1 MSSDFGKCI
10 RLSIFGESHGEAIGV
25 VLDGLPAGEPVDL
38 AAIDV
43 QLSRRAPGRDK
54 SSTPRKERDA
64 FRVLS
69 GLFDGKTTGA
79 PFCAIIEN
87 TNTKSGDYENLRRQ
101 PRPSHSDYAA
111 FVKYGGHN
119 DVRGGG
125 HFSGRLT
132 APLVIA
138 GALCRQMLGRRG
150 ITIGGHVLQI
160 GAAADAPFDPV
171 GVTAE
176 ELDALSQR
184 YFSTRSPE
192 AEAAMR
198 EEIEAARA
206 ALDSVG
212 GMVEIAAVGLPAGLG
227 FPMFRGVENVLSAA
241 LYGVP
246 AIKAVSFGE
255 GEGFAALHGS
265 EANDQ
270 MHMQQGAVRTLTNH
284 CGGITGGITN
294 GMPLL
299 VRAACKPTPSIA
311 RAQRTVD
318 LVKQTDAV
326 VEIHGRHDPCI
337 VPRALPA
344 AEAAVAVAL
353 ADLMMEDGR
362 L

>member
-1 MSSDFGKCI
+1 MSSEFGKCI
-10 RLSIFGESHGEAIGV
+10 RVSIFGESHGEAIGV
-25 VLDGLPAGEPVDL
+25 VLDGLPAGEPIDL

-54 SSTPRKERDA
+54 SATPRKESDA
-64 FRVLS
+64 FRILS
-69 GLFDGKTTGA
+69 GLFEGKTTGA
-79 PFCAIIEN
+79 PLCAVIEN
-87 TNTKSGDYENLRRQ
+87 TNTKSGDYANLRRL

-138 GALCRQMLGRRG
+138 GAVCRQMLARRG
-150 ITIGGHVLQI
+150 VTVGGHVLEI
-160 GAAADAPFDPV
+160 GAAADTPFDPV
-171 GVTAE
+171 HVTAQ
-176 ELDALSQR
+176 ELAALSQN
-184 YFSTRSPE
+184 YFATRSPK
-192 AEAAMR
+192 AEEAMR
-198 EEIEAARA
+198 AEIEAARRS
-206 ALDSVG
+206 LDSVG
-212 GMVEIAAVGLPAGLG
+212 GRVEIAAVGLPAGLG
-227 FPMFRGVENVLSAA
+227 FPMFRGVENVVAAA

-246 AIKAVSFGE
+246 AVKSVSFGA
-255 GEGFAALHGS
+255 GERFAALHGS
-265 EANDQ
+265 ESNDQ
-270 MHMQQGAVRTLTNH
+270 MHMDGGAVRTLTNH

-299 VRAACKPTPSIA
+299 VWATCKPTPSIA

-318 LVKQTDAV
+318 LSAMEDATL
-326 VEIHGRHDPCI
+326 EIHGRHDPCI

-353 ADLMMEDGR
+353 ADLMREDGR